1 MLKVLSHVLHAHTH
15 THTQGI
21 LEIQRGE
28 KFYDRKISWKR
39 MDLKG
44 DKISIEMA
52 EIKNIIL
59 DKRYRIIK
67 GLEMRTCEG
76 KRNNQCFA

>member
-1 MLKVLSHVLHAHTH
+1 MYTHAHTH
-15 THTQGI
+15 THGI

-28 KFYDRKISWKR
+28 KFYYKKISWKR
-39 MDLKG
+39 TDLKD
-44 DKISIEMA
+44 DKIATEMA

-59 DKRYRIIK
+59 DKRYRISK

-76 KRNNQCFA
+76 KRKNNECFA